1 MGRESFEATQVI
13 SAQEMSEKMDEHDAE
28 SRSEREPAEDTPT
41 PESAAP
47 SPEQQRNQRIAELK
61 AEIRKSMDKTMELQ
75 MNSPAGIQESKRR
88 SELRAELRALE
99 TSTQQVTK
107 KTLAAD
113 ANLVQEGAQLI
124 EKQKD
129 AKFQERAKEVFDV
142 EQSKA
147 ADTAAKEAATN
158 TPEQVQLRSREA
170 LLADQ
175 QRPKEAGAQEVSA
188 GVAAVEKKQR
198 IDELEAEI
206 AALKRGEKLS
216 TTADT
221 RNRPARSSEPAPTD
235 AKLAE
240 LEAKA
245 NQLATEARK
254 ENGTIDLG
262 EFRKATA
269 EARERRAEITRESE
283 AKAQQEAV
291 QMDHEKSE
299 AQLRADKLKRDVQ
312 FLTIR
317 LGALG
322 ASPTIKRVFGRT
334 FTAAEMG
341 FADPNELITP
351 EGEAKLNA
359 SEVFKASNTV
369 MKEMMTNEI
378 AKLRAEYGAIDT
390 TKDNVVA
397 MRQPAAEQAS
407 DLSSRKAA

>member
-28 SRSEREPAEDTPT
+28 ARAEHEPAEDTPA
-41 PESAAP
+41 PESAGP
-47 SPEQQRNQRIAELK
+47 SPEQQRSQRIAELK

-88 SELRAELRALE
+88 SDLRAELRALE
-99 TSTQQVTK
+99 TSTQPVTK
-107 KTLAAD
+107 ETLAAD
-113 ANLVQEGAQLI
+113 AALVQEGAKII
-124 EKQKD
+124 ESQKD
-129 AKFQERAKEVFDV
+129 AKFQERAKEIFDV

-147 ADTAAKEAATN
+147 ADAAAKEAVASSQ
-158 TPEQVQLRSREA
+158 EQVQLRSREA

-175 QRPKEAGAQEVSA
+175 KKESKSPEVSA

-206 AALKRGEKLS
+206 AALKRGEKL
-216 TTADT
+216 TEAPATDT
-221 RNRPARSSEPAPTD
+221 RNRPVRSSEPGPSD

-254 ENGTIDLG
+254 ENGTVDLG
-262 EFRKATA
+262 EFKKAAA
-269 EARERRAEITRESE
+269 EVRERRAEITRESE
-283 AKAQQEAV
+283 AKAQQEAA
-291 QMDHEKSE
+291 QTDDEKSE

-369 MKEMMTNEI
+369 MKEMMTSEI

-397 MRQPAAEQAS
+397 MRRPAAEQAP

>member
-107 KTLAAD
+107 ETLAAD

-147 ADTAAKEAATN
+147 TDAAAKEAATN

-175 QRPKEAGAQEVSA
+175 QRPKKAGAQEVSA

-206 AALKRGEKLS
+206 ATLKRGEKLP
-216 TTADT
+216 TADT

-254 ENGTIDLG
+254 ENGTTDLG
-262 EFRKATA
+262 EFRKTAA

-283 AKAQQEAV
+283 AKAQQEAT
-291 QMDHEKSE
+291 QLDHEKSE

-397 MRQPAAEQAS
+397 MRRPAAEQAS